1 MSTLCLRR
9 LPGPSRNPLKRKQQ
23 QLESLPGLRGISIRI
38 NSHSGMQ
45 YGGTRHGGMP
55 HRPLQKTFKDVGMVG
70 HDPPTYMEGKAF
82 LLSVLPPLEA

>member
-1 MSTLCLRR
+1 
-9 LPGPSRNPLKRKQQ
+9 
-23 QLESLPGLRGISIRI
+23 
-38 NSHSGMQ
+38 MQ